1 MGPVDVSIFH
11 YNKSAKGPLSF
22 DTCELVKS
30 FWHPL
35 YWKLPVLVPSLWH
48 ISQFVTHFLWTGK
61 VPVLRVFPIPPTDLS
76 ESFEESKRFYYVK
89 FFSPDLWI
97 PIFRPPLPPCP
108 APVTWTWYL
117 VLILSLVQYGEQPL
131 AICVAQTQINNMDS
145 IAFSWE
151 LKKWLGEWLTKLLW
165 YPVGQKRRFH
175 AILFSEIKSS
185 PYHWWSRRV
194 FVIQWLK
201 VNFCFCFWLFY
212 EFLHKFC
219 AHIY

>member
-1 MGPVDVSIFH
+1 MDVSIFH

-30 FWHPL
+30 IWHPL

-89 FFSPDLWI
+89 VFWPDLWI

-117 VLILSLVQYGEQPL
+117 VLILSLVQYDEQPS

-151 LKKWLGEWLTKLLW
+151 LKKVIRRMIDQASLISGGTKKKISCNL
-165 YPVGQKRRFH
+165 
-175 AILFSEIKSS
+175 I
-185 PYHWWSRRV
+185 
-194 FVIQWLK
+194 
-201 VNFCFCFWLFY
+201 
-212 EFLHKFC
+212 
-219 AHIY
+219 